1 MLEIK
6 NADRPKNDPIYQS
19 LRALEEINSLLIEEK
34 EESSMFK
41 LTATLLKIRYSLGFG
56 LETHFQQIDLRSKVK
71 KLRQNQDQLEGY
83 VSRYLSAGDSDVEDD
98 FKRHAAAKIL
108 DISKAMGALVTL
120 YDYDF
125 EMAIETLQNQKIIK
139 AFNQGI
145 FMKLSLKLLENF
157 VVT

>member
-98 FKRHAAAKIL
+98 FRRHATAKIL

-125 EMAIETLQNQKIIK
+125 EMALETLQNQKIIK

-145 FMKLSLKLLENF
+145 FFSH
-157 VVT
+157 